1 MFSDRLKEIRN
12 DLNMNMKQM
21 AEKLAIPYTTYVGY
35 EKGEREP
42 SFAMLGNLAVLF
54 GVSADY
60 LLGVSDTKSFVKNQS
75 AFCNSEIQQSYEKLD
90 KHGRQIV
97 DTVLA
102 IESERCAAENEEQI
116 QIRHSFYKVSAGL
129 GYDLDDSESWEMISV
144 PDTPEAE
151 RADFALTIQGDSM
164 EPVYFD
170 GDIVLVKQ
178 QDQINQGEV
187 GIFIVNGEG
196 YIKKLGRNRLISLNA
211 VYEDIVFNE
220 NDHICCA
227 GKVIGRV

>member
-1 MFSDRLKEIRN
+1 MEFGKAIKEKMVEKQVNQAALAEAIGMPKTTLSGLLSRDTSKISIDVFLKICKYLECDPEELYDEFEKR
-12 DLNMNMKQM
+12 DVSK
-21 AEKLAIPYTTYVGY
+21 AE
-35 EKGEREP
+35 
-42 SFAMLGNLAVLF
+42 S
-54 GVSADY
+54 
-60 LLGVSDTKSFVKNQS
+60 LLIQKY
-75 AFCNSEIQQSYEKLD
+75 NSLD
-90 KHGRQIV
+90 KHGRQVV
-97 DTVLA
+97 DAVLA
-102 IESERCAAENEEQI
+102 IEVERCAEEEKQI

-178 QDQINQGEV
+178 QEQINQGEV